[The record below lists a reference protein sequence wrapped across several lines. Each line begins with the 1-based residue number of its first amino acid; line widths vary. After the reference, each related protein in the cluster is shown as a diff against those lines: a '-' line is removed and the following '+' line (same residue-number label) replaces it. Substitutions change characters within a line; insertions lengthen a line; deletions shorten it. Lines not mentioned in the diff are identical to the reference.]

1 MSMILLHTHI
11 AHYIFSKYINIFL
24 YLMHIKKHPS
34 ILYVEQG
41 YLSLIKLSDTWN
53 TFDNMKEERPMG
65 CL

>member
-1 MSMILLHTHI
+1 
-11 AHYIFSKYINIFL
+11 
-24 YLMHIKKHPS
+24 MHIKKHPS

-41 YLSLIKLSDTWN
+41 YLSLIKLSNTWN